1 VRDRD
6 GRPSRFH
13 ECESPWLRSF
23 ALDDMKILV
32 VCRGPVRKEAFD
44 VFDEIGVRE
53 YGMLLSEKDSVIYPR
68 CLAPELRSF
77 RFPANVHRV
86 RDYAGAGQEEKQ
98 ERIREIVAIGVDHGY
113 THLFAGYGFMA
124 EDAEFI
130 AAIEAA
136 GLGFVGPSS
145 RVVRQAGAKDEAKK
159 LARSLGNAVIPG
171 VDDVSARALLRRA
184 KGRKGLEAL
193 ARERRLALAWE
204 AAKSAEENAEALLQQ
219 GYAQSLELVTVAELQ
234 AEAREVC
241 AEIWRDYP
249 THRVRFKYIG
259 GGGGKGQRVVAKP
272 EQVAA
277 AVLDVIAESKVLPPG
292 SNRNFLI
299 ELNIERTRHNEIQL
313 IGNGDWCL
321 SLGGRDCSVQMHEQ
335 KLLEVS
341 LTRELL
347 LAETERASGKAREI
361 LRGDQGTLA
370 RMEAEGERFGA
381 ATGLDSVSTF
391 ECVVEGFDHF
401 FMEMNTRIQV
411 EHGVSELAYA
421 LRFTNPAD
429 PREHFEVE
437 RLIEAMCLLAR
448 HGRRLPRPER
458 VPRSLSGVEV
468 RINATNAALQP
479 HAGGLIKSWSPAS
492 AGESRFDQGIGI
504 RNPDTGAFVWYNLA
518 GAYDSNVALLLC
530 DGASRLDS
538 YQRMAE
544 ILRVTEL
551 RGDDLFTNLE
561 VHYGLIQ
568 WFIGRG
574 VMAEPSTRF
583 MQAYLA
589 ALGALQQLL
598 HDVDLELAFA
608 EALRHTEPDA
618 RQLLAAK
625 ETLIQRPLRRLFAS
639 PHLLGGFLGRFDGE
653 LWRIEGGQ
661 VAFAANPVHFLERL
675 HHFLDLEDRPGKPPS
690 EKLWDHDQEVL
701 QAALGFYAEV
711 EARTGARDVATL
723 DALFG
728 GAANDDLCG
737 GDRALWERC
746 QAAHRGH
753 QLGLELLLLIPRSGL
768 RSGFLE
774 VTVNEELQP
783 VFPEKFSEASTQA
796 ALTRALAPPPP
807 AAADEIVT
815 PMGGTF
821 YAREAPQLP
830 ALVDEGDHFEAGQ
843 PLFVIEVM
851 KMFNK
856 VLAPFSGTVVQ
867 NLMKGCDGT
876 VVKKGQVIFRI
887 EPDERPSVE
896 SPEAVAARRRAT
908 TLALIGASAA
918 KPHLQ

>member
-1 VRDRD
+1 V
-6 GRPSRFH
+6 RFH
-13 ECESPWLRSF
+13 ESSSAWLRSF

-53 YGMLLSEKDSVIYPR
+53 YGMLLSEKDSVVYPR
-68 CLAPELRSF
+68 CLAPELRGF
-77 RFPANVHRV
+77 RFPGNVHRV

-98 ERIREIVAIGVDHGY
+98 ERIREIVAIAVDHGY
-113 THLFAGYGFMA
+113 THVFAGYGFMA

-130 AAIEAA
+130 GAIEAA
-136 GLGFVGPSS
+136 GVGFVGPSS
-145 RVVRQAGAKDEAKK
+145 RVVRRAGAKDEAKK

-184 KGRKGLEAL
+184 ASPKAL
-193 ARERRLALAWE
+193 AALAKQRGLAFAFD
-204 AAKSAEENAEALLQQ
+204 AAKSAAENAEALLQQ
-219 GYAQSLELVTVAELQ
+219 GYARNLELVTVAELQ
-234 AEAREVC
+234 AEAGEIC
-241 AEIWRDYP
+241 QEIWRDYP

-259 GGGGKGQRVVAKP
+259 GGGGKGQRVIAKP
-272 EQVAA
+272 EQVPA
-277 AVLDVIAESKVLPPG
+277 AVMDVLAESKVLAAG

-313 IGNGDWCL
+313 IGNGDWCI

-347 LAETERASGKAREI
+347 QAETAHANGKAREI

-391 ECVVEGFDHF
+391 ECVVEGFAHF

-411 EHGVSELAYA
+411 EHGVTELAYA

-429 PREHFEVE
+429 PSERFEVE
-437 RLIEAMCLLAR
+437 KLIEAMCLLAR

-458 VPRSLSGVEV
+458 VPRSPSGIEV

-479 HAGGLIKSWSPAS
+479 HAGGVIKGWSPPL
-492 AGESRFDQGIGI
+492 AGEIRFDQGIGA
-504 RNPDTGAFVWYNLA
+504 RNPDTGAFIWYQLA
-518 GAYDSNVALLLC
+518 GAYDSNIALLLS
-530 DGASRLDS
+530 DGASRRES
-538 YQRMAE
+538 FERMAE

-551 RGDDLFTNLE
+551 RGDDLHTNLD

-568 WFIGRG
+568 WFLGRG

-583 MQAYLA
+583 MQSYLA
-589 ALGALQQLL
+589 AVGALSQRAS
-598 HDVDLELAFA
+598 DVDVELAFEETLERA
-608 EALRHTEPDA
+608 EPDA
-618 RQLLAAK
+618 RKILAAK
-625 ETLIQRPLRRLFAS
+625 ETLLQRALHRLLAN
-639 PHLLGGFLGRFDGE
+639 PHRLGGFLGRFDGE
-653 LWRIEGGQ
+653 LWRVEGGE
-661 VAFAANPVHFLERL
+661 VSFVANPVHFLERL

-690 EKLWDHDQEVL
+690 EKLWDHDQAIL
-701 QAALGFYAEV
+701 DAALAFYAEV
-711 EARTGARDVATL
+711 EARTGARDAAAL

-728 GAANDDLCG
+728 GAPSEDLSG
-737 GDRALWERC
+737 GDGALWARC

-753 QLGLELLLLIPRSGL
+753 QLGLELLLLIPRLGL
-768 RSGFLE
+768 ASSFLE

-783 VFPEKFSEASTQA
+783 VFPEKFTEPGSLA
-796 ALTRALAPPPP
+796 AFTRALAPAPP

-821 YAREAPQLP
+821 FAREAPQLP
-830 ALVDEGDHFEAGQ
+830 PLVDEGEHFEAGQ

-856 VLAPFSGTVVQ
+856 VLAPFSGTVVR
-867 NLMKGCDGT
+867 NLMKDRDGT
-876 VVKKGQVIFRI
+876 VVKKGQVIFQI
-887 EPDERPSVE
+887 EPDERPVE
-896 SPEAVAARRRAT
+896 EAPEAVDTRRRET
-908 TLALIGASAA
+908 TLALLG
-918 KPHLQ
+918 

>member
-6 GRPSRFH
+6 GRKARFS

-32 VCRGPVRKEAFD
+32 VCRGPVRKEAFE
-44 VFDEIGVRE
+44 VFDELGVRE
-53 YGMLLSEKDSVIYPR
+53 YGMLLSEKDSVVYPR
-68 CLAPELRSF
+68 CLAPELRGF

-86 RDYAGAGQEEKQ
+86 RDYTGAGQEEKQ

-113 THLFAGYGFMA
+113 THVFAGYGFMA
-124 EDAEFI
+124 EDAELI
-130 AAIEAA
+130 AALEQA
-136 GLGFVGPSS
+136 GLGFIGPSS

-184 KGRKGLEAL
+184 KGRKGLEKL
-193 ARERRLALAWE
+193 AKEHGLRFAWDD
-204 AAKSAEENAEALLQQ
+204 AKPPEENAEALLQA
-219 GYAQSLELVTVAELQ
+219 GYARSLELVSVAELQ
-234 AEAREVC
+234 AEAREITG
-241 AEIWRDYP
+241 EIWRDYP
-249 THRVRFKYIG
+249 THRIRFKYIG

-277 AVLDVIAESKVLPPG
+277 AVMDVLAESKVLAAG
-292 SNRNFLI
+292 SNRNFLV

-313 IGNGDWCL
+313 IGNGQWCV

-341 LTRELL
+341 LTQELL
-347 LAETERASGKAREI
+347 VAEAERASGKAREI

-370 RMEAEGERFGA
+370 RMEAEAERFGA

-391 ECVVEGFDHF
+391 ECVVEGFDHY

-411 EHGVSELAYA
+411 EHGVTELAYA
-421 LRFTNPAD
+421 LRFTNPEDPAD
-429 PREHFEVE
+429 RFELE

-458 VPRSLSGVEV
+458 VARSLSGVEV

-479 HAGGLIKSWSPAS
+479 HAGGLIKGWSPPI
-492 AGESRFDQGIGI
+492 AGETRYDQGIGI

-518 GAYDSNVALLLC
+518 GAYDSNIALILC
-530 DGASRLDS
+530 DGASRLES

-544 ILRVTEL
+544 ILRVMEL
-551 RGDDLFTNLE
+551 RGDDVHTNLE

-568 WFIGRG
+568 WFLGRG
-574 VMAEPSTRF
+574 VMAEPNTRF
-583 MQAYLA
+583 MQSYLA
-589 ALGALQQLL
+589 AVGALRQWVQ
-598 HDVDLELAFA
+598 DVDVEVAFQESLRRA
-608 EALRHTEPDA
+608 DPEARK
-618 RQLLAAK
+618 LLAQK
-625 ETLIQRPLRRLFAS
+625 ETLLERPLARLFANA
-639 PHLLGGFLGRFDGE
+639 HGLGGFLGRYDGE
-653 LWRIEGGQ
+653 LWRVEGGEPRFL
-661 VAFAANPVHFLERL
+661 VNPVHFLERL
-675 HHFLDLEDRPGKPPS
+675 YHFLDLEERPGKPPS
-690 EKLWDHDQEVL
+690 EKPWDHDQAIL
-701 QAALGFYAEV
+701 RAALDFYAEV
-711 EARTGARDVATL
+711 EARTGAREPGAL
-723 DALFG
+723 DALFAG
-728 GAANDDLCG
+728 RPNEDLTG
-737 GDRALWERC
+737 GDAELWARC

-753 QLGLELLLLIPRSGL
+753 QLGMALLLLIPRIGL
-768 RSGFLE
+768 ASGFLD

-783 VFPEKFSEASTQA
+783 VFPEKFTEPASVAT
-796 ALTRALAPPPP
+796 LTRALAPPPP

-830 ALVDEGDHFEAGQ
+830 PLVEEGDHFEAGQ
-843 PLFVIEVM
+843 PLFVVEVM

-867 NLMKGCDGT
+867 NLMRERDGT

-887 EPDERPSVE
+887 EPDERLAQE
-896 SPEAVAARRRAT
+896 EPEAVAARRRTT
-908 TLALIGASAA
+908 TLALLG
-918 KPHLQ
+918 